1 MFSPVYVVVEY
12 ACSQPAVPSGNRFPI
27 SDLSSGT
34 APVILEYRV
43 FSPHSPFVP
52 PLPGRTGR
60 PSGSKMT
67 LWDALSSLEE
77 TVKGLCS
84 SPSTRTNGR
93 SHSETA

>member
-12 ACSQPAVPSGNRFPI
+12 ACGQPAVPSGNRFPI

-52 PLPGRTGR
+52 D
-60 PSGSKMT
+60 
-67 LWDALSSLEE
+67 WQAEWQQNDALGRAFFPRGNGQGTLFLPQY
-77 TVKGLCS
+77 KGQWAISFRNCL
-84 SPSTRTNGR
+84 
-93 SHSETA
+93 TA